1 MASYSSHRVAF
12 RRGDRPVSRRGL
24 LQHRHKSSR
33 RCRALLCSSETQLT
47 SLMVSWSEL
56 TVAIILVYIGFYV
69 FIVFLSLSI
78 ATGLYY
84 LAGELRP

>member
-1 MASYSSHRVAF
+1 
-12 RRGDRPVSRRGL
+12 
-24 LQHRHKSSR
+24 
-33 RCRALLCSSETQLT
+33 
-47 SLMVSWSEL
+47 MVSWSEL